1 MYTLD
6 LSKLTEEQLK
16 AFELIDFKAASE
28 EREKRS
34 IYTEEDIR
42 KGQIYTDLSKAYF
55 FLKPMYDNMRNTDVK
70 KTITES
76 EILPVLE
83 KVFRFCNV
91 RGVKYEKF
99 APVAEPE
106 VAQASDQVSEQ
117 VTDQVTEQAS
127 DQVTE
132 QVVVP
137 ETVSPIDTAGWAPQ
151 EVVEARETFP
161 EIKVVP
167 LTPNPTIIP
176 MMAPEVTA
184 HPVETMPEA
193 KLNEILASIPV
204 VNKI

>member
-16 AFELIDFKAASE
+16 AFELIDPKAAGE

-34 IYTEEDIR
+34 IYTDEDIK

-91 RGVKYEKF
+91 KGVKFEKF
-99 APVAEPE
+99 APVAEP
-106 VAQASDQVSEQ
+106 VAEPVEQPVTVSET
-117 VTDQVTEQAS
+117 VS
-127 DQVTE
+127 
-132 QVVVP
+132 
-137 ETVSPIDTAGWAPQ
+137 ETVSPIETAGWMPQ

-161 EIKVVP
+161 EVKVEP
-167 LTPNPTIIP
+167 LAPNPTIIP
-176 MMAPEVTA
+176 MTVPEVTT
-184 HPVETMPEA
+184 HPVETMSEN
-193 KLNEILASIPV
+193 KLNEVLASIPV

>member
-6 LSKLTEEQLK
+6 LSKLTDEQLK
-16 AFELIDFKAASE
+16 AFELIDSKAANE

-34 IYTEEDIR
+34 IYSEEDIR

-91 RGVKYEKF
+91 KGIKYEKF
-99 APVAEPE
+99 APIAESE
-106 VAQASDQVSEQ
+106 VTQVSDQVKEKLG
-117 VTDQVTEQAS
+117 
-127 DQVTE
+127 
-132 QVVVP
+132 
-137 ETVSPIDTAGWAPQ
+137 DTATHIASGPADWTTN
-151 EVVEARETFP
+151 EVIEARETFP
-161 EIKVVP
+161 EVRVEP
-167 LTPNPTIIP
+167 LMSKSPIIP
-176 MMAPEVTA
+176 MTVPEVRVEPTTLENT
-184 HPVETMPEA
+184 HPVETMSETE
-193 KLNEILASIPV
+193 LNNILANIPV

>member
-6 LSKLTEEQLK
+6 LSKLTDEQLK
-16 AFELIDFKAASE
+16 AFELIDAKAANE

-34 IYTEEDIR
+34 IYSEEDLR

-91 RGVKYEKF
+91 KGVKYEKF
-99 APVAEPE
+99 APIAEPVAEP
-106 VAQASDQVSEQ
+106 VAEQ
-117 VTDQVTEQAS
+117 VTEKVTE
-127 DQVTE
+127 
-132 QVVVP
+132 P
-137 ETVSPIDTAGWAPQ
+137 ETLPVEQPIDVAGWMPQ
-151 EVVEARETFP
+151 EVRETFP
-161 EIKVVP
+161 EVKVVP
-167 LTPNPTIIP
+167 LTPNSTIPP

-184 HPVETMPEA
+184 HQVETISEA

>member
-6 LSKLTEEQLK
+6 LSKLTDEQLK
-16 AFELIDFKAASE
+16 AFELIDAKAANE

-34 IYTEEDIR
+34 IYSEEDIR

-91 RGVKYEKF
+91 KGIKYEKF

-106 VAQASDQVSEQ
+106 VAQVSDQVS
-117 VTDQVTEQAS
+117 DQVAEPVVEQINPG
-127 DQVTE
+127 DWT
-132 QVVVP
+132 
-137 ETVSPIDTAGWAPQ
+137 TN

-161 EIKVVP
+161 EVRVEP
-167 LTPNPTIIP
+167 LMSKSPIIP
-176 MMAPEVTA
+176 MTVPEVRVEPTSLKNT
-184 HPVETMPEA
+184 HPVETMSETE
-193 KLNEILASIPV
+193 LNNILANIPV

>member
-16 AFELIDFKAASE
+16 AFELIDPKAAGE

-91 RGVKYEKF
+91 KGINYEKF

-106 VAQASDQVSEQ
+106 TLPVEQPEAVSET
-117 VTDQVTEQAS
+117 VS
-127 DQVTE
+127 
-132 QVVVP
+132 
-137 ETVSPIDTAGWAPQ
+137 ETVSPIETAGWMPQ

-161 EIKVVP
+161 EVRVEP
-167 LTPNPTIIP
+167 LMSKDPIIP
-176 MMAPEVTA
+176 MTVPEVTA
-184 HPVETMPEA
+184 HSVETMSEDQ
-193 KLNEILASIPV
+193 LNNILANIPV

>member
-1 MYTLD
+1 MYILD
-6 LSKLTEEQLK
+6 LSKLTDEQLK
-16 AFELIDFKAASE
+16 AFELIDSKAANE

-34 IYTEEDIR
+34 IYSEEDIR

-106 VAQASDQVSEQ
+106 VAQVAEPVAEPVQINPGDW
-117 VTDQVTEQAS
+117 TTN
-127 DQVTE
+127 
-132 QVVVP
+132 
-137 ETVSPIDTAGWAPQ
+137 
-151 EVVEARETFP
+151 EVVEARETFS
-161 EIKVVP
+161 EVKVKP
-167 LTPNPTIIP
+167 LMSESPVIPTTV
-176 MMAPEVTA
+176 PEVRVEPTA
-184 HPVETMPEA
+184 LENTHPVETMSETE
-193 KLNEILASIPV
+193 LNNILANIPV

>member
-16 AFELIDFKAASE
+16 AFELIDPKAAGE

-91 RGVKYEKF
+91 KGINYEKF

-106 VAQASDQVSEQ
+106 EIKLAEPVAEPVTVSET
-117 VTDQVTEQAS
+117 VS
-127 DQVTE
+127 
-132 QVVVP
+132 
-137 ETVSPIDTAGWAPQ
+137 ETVSPTVSPIETAGWMPQ

-161 EIKVVP
+161 EVRVEP
-167 LTPNPTIIP
+167 LMSKDPIIP
-176 MMAPEVTA
+176 MTVPEVRVEPTTLENT
-184 HPVETMPEA
+184 HPVETMSETE
-193 KLNEILASIPV
+193 LNNILANIPV

>member
-16 AFELIDFKAASE
+16 AFELIDPKAAGE

-34 IYTEEDIR
+34 IYTDEDIK

-91 RGVKYEKF
+91 KGVKFEKF
-99 APVAEPE
+99 APVAEP
-106 VAQASDQVSEQ
+106 VAEPVTVS
-117 VTDQVTEQAS
+117 
-127 DQVTE
+127 
-132 QVVVP
+132 
-137 ETVSPIDTAGWAPQ
+137 ETVSPTVSPIETAGWMPQ

-161 EIKVVP
+161 EVRVEP
-167 LTPNPTIIP
+167 LMSKGPIIP
-176 MMAPEVTA
+176 MMVPEVTA
-184 HPVETMPEA
+184 HPVETMSEA
-193 KLNEILASIPV
+193 NLNDILANIPV

>member
-6 LSKLTEEQLK
+6 LSKLTDEQLK

-91 RGVKYEKF
+91 KGVKYEKF

-106 VAQASDQVSEQ
+106 VAQVSEQ
-117 VTDQVTEQAS
+117 VSDQVTEQAS
-127 DQVTE
+127 GQVAEPVAESVAESVE
-132 QVVVP
+132 Q
-137 ETVSPIDTAGWAPQ
+137 PIDVAGWMPQ
-151 EVVEARETFP
+151 EARETFP
-161 EIKVVP
+161 EVKVKP
-167 LTPNPTIIP
+167 LIPNPTITP
-176 MMAPEVTA
+176 MTAPEVTA

>member
-16 AFELIDFKAASE
+16 AFELIDSKAAYE

-83 KVFRFCNV
+83 KVFRFCSV
-91 RGVKYEKF
+91 KGVKYEKF
-99 APVAEPE
+99 APIAEPE
-106 VAQASDQVSEQ
+106 VAQVTEQVSDQVS
-117 VTDQVTEQAS
+117 DQVAE
-127 DQVTE
+127 QVTE

-137 ETVSPIDTAGWAPQ
+137 EAVSPIDTAGWAPQ
-151 EVVEARETFP
+151 EVVEEREF
-161 EIKVVP
+161 IS
-167 LTPNPTIIP
+167 NPTITS
-176 MMAPEVTA
+176 MMAPEVTV

>member
-6 LSKLTEEQLK
+6 LSKLTDEQLK
-16 AFELIDFKAASE
+16 AFELIDSKAANE

-34 IYTEEDIR
+34 IYSEEDIR

-91 RGVKYEKF
+91 KGIKYEKF
-99 APVAEPE
+99 APIAEPE
-106 VAQASDQVSEQ
+106 VAQVSNQVSDQVS
-117 VTDQVTEQAS
+117 DQVKEKLG
-127 DQVTE
+127 
-132 QVVVP
+132 
-137 ETVSPIDTAGWAPQ
+137 DTATHIASGPADWTTN

-161 EIKVVP
+161 EVRVEP
-167 LTPNPTIIP
+167 LMSKSPIIP
-176 MMAPEVTA
+176 MTVPEIKIEPTTLENT
-184 HPVETMPEA
+184 HPVGTMSETE
-193 KLNEILASIPV
+193 LNNILANIPV
-204 VNKI
+204 VNKL